1 MAKLQK
7 MDSNILTVPF
17 CQIHPVGLS
26 LPEDLDCE
34 QWLDVGLALG
44 RVKGVL
50 MWAVGD
56 WWAFGEHRYGE
67 RAAIVKG
74 EDWEGPKFQT
84 CMNAASVCR
93 RFETS
98 CRQEVVSFGFHQ
110 EIAAIDD
117 DQWRLETL
125 AWATNRKPTRL
136 VLRQHVKET
145 KAHLAQGWT
154 IDQSE
159 RKKLAEEGFCVVA
172 NMKDKTDTALIAWAE
187 ANDRFVSIDRTTDW
201 GNHFVMPKD
210 GTREEVVENF
220 QKHYLPYKPS
230 LLGALSALRGKV
242 LGCWCHP
249 EKCHGHII
257 AEMVNGEGGND
268 EL

>member
-1 MAKLQK
+1 MVKLQK
-7 MDSNILTVPF
+7 ADSNILTVPF

-26 LPEDLDCE
+26 LPEDLDCD

-74 EDWEGPKFQT
+74 EDWEGPKFGT

-98 CRQEVVSFGFHQ
+98 RRHEALSFSMHQ
-110 EIAAIDD
+110 EIAPIENED
-117 DQWRLETL
+117 WRLETL
-125 AWATNRKPTRL
+125 AWAVNRKPTIL
-136 VLRQHVKET
+136 ALRQHVKEV
-145 KAHLAQGWT
+145 KAHLSQGWT
-154 IDQSE
+154 LDQSE
-159 RKKLAEEGFCVVA
+159 RKKLAEEGHCVVA
-172 NMKDKTDTALIAWAE
+172 NLRDKVDTALIAWAE
-187 ANDRFVSIDRTTDW
+187 ANDRFVLIDRTTDW
-201 GNHFVMPKD
+201 GNPFKIDDD
-210 GTREEVVENF
+210 GTREEVVEKF
-220 QKHYLPYKPS
+220 ARYYLPHKNK
-230 LLGALSALRGKV
+230 LLKQIPGLRGKV

-249 EKCHGHII
+249 EDCHGHFI
-257 AEMVNGEGGND
+257 AEMANEED
-268 EL
+268 RQ